1 MPVEYKSYKSKFGFQ
16 SPGFRVSS
24 TGNIESDES
33 LTVSGSVTFGQ
44 SLSSTGDLTTTQS
57 LIGNS
62 LQLSSIAIEGN
73 SIRTSVTNQ
82 DLLLSV
88 DGTGT
93 IRLQESV
100 EITGVLTTIDTTEAS
115 STTVA
120 SLVALGG
127 VGITKTLRVG
137 FDSYVNSVRIGK
149 GTAGIATNTVLGVT
163 ALNAVVDGTDNTGV
177 GFNSLNLVSTGDF
190 NTAIGSTASDSLT
203 TASSNT
209 SLGYASLTANVSGD
223 QNTAVGANALSATLG
238 AKNIGLGYNAGSAL
252 ASGNANVILGSA
264 TGSTI
269 TGTDNNILL
278 SDGDGNIRQTFN
290 NAGVATFNAAVTVTG
305 TVTANDA
312 TQATHLLTYRQ
323 ANNLSLVYM
332 LFGIGGSLVQ

>member
-1 MPVEYKSYKSKFGFQ
+1 MPITYNALRTVNGYR
-16 SPGFRVSS
+16 SPGFSVS
-24 TGNIESDES
+24 TGGDIQTDAT
-33 LTVSGSVTFGQ
+33 LTVSGTVTLNQ
-44 SLSSTGDLTTTQS
+44 SLTSSAN
-57 LIGNS
+57 LITSENFVGTN

-73 SIRTSVTNQ
+73 SIRTSITNQ

-93 IRLQESV
+93 IKLQEAV
-100 EITGVLTTIDTTEAS
+100 EITGILTTVDSTDAS

-120 SLVALGG
+120 SLVATGG
-127 VGITKTLRVG
+127 VGIAKTLRVG

-177 GFNSLNLVSTGDF
+177 GFNSLNLVSSGDY
-190 NTAIGSTASDSLT
+190 NTAVGSTASDSLT

-223 QNTAVGANALSATLG
+223 QNTAVGANSLVATLG
-238 AKNIGLGYNAGSAL
+238 AKNIGLGYNSGSAL
-252 ASGNANVILGSA
+252 VTGSANVILGSA
-264 TGSTI
+264 TGNTI

-305 TVTANDA
+305 TVSANDA
-312 TQATHLLTYRQ
+312 TVNGHLTTFRQ
-323 ANNLSLVYM
+323 TQNLSLAYM
-332 LFGIGGSLVQ
+332 MLGRG

>member
-1 MPVEYKSYKSKFGFQ
+1 MPITYNALRTVNGYR
-16 SPGFRVSS
+16 SPGFSVS
-24 TGNIESDES
+24 TAGDIQTDAT
-33 LTVSGSVTFGQ
+33 LTVSGTVTLSQ
-44 SLSSTGDLTTTQS
+44 SLTSSAN
-57 LIGNS
+57 LITSENFVGTN

-93 IRLQESV
+93 IKLQEAV
-100 EITGVLTTIDTTEAS
+100 EITGVLTTVDLTDAS

-120 SLVALGG
+120 SLVAQGG
-127 VGITKTLRVG
+127 VGIAKTLRVG

-149 GTAGIATNTVLGVT
+149 GTASIATNTVLGVT

-177 GFNSLNLVSTGDF
+177 GFNSLNLVSSGDY
-190 NTAIGSTASDSLT
+190 NTAVGSTASDSLT

-209 SLGYASLTANVSGD
+209 SLGYASLTANISGD
-223 QNTAVGANALSATLG
+223 QNTAVGANSLVATLG
-238 AKNIGLGYNAGSAL
+238 AKNIGLGYNSGSAL
-252 ASGNANVILGSA
+252 VTGSANVILGSA

-305 TVTANDA
+305 TVSANDA
-312 TQATHLLTYRQ
+312 TANGHLTTFRQTQNLTL
-323 ANNLSLVYM
+323 AYM
-332 LFGIGGSLVQ
+332 LLGIGI

>member
-44 SLSSTGDLTTTQS
+44 ALSSTGNLTTTQS

-73 SIRTSVTNQ
+73 VIRTSITNQ

-100 EITGVLTTIDTTEAS
+100 EITGILTAINTLEA
-115 STTVA
+115 TAITAA
-120 SLVALGG
+120 SAVFSGG
-127 VGITKTLRVG
+127 VGVVKSLRVG
-137 FDSYVNSVRIGK
+137 NDSYVNSVRIGK
-149 GTAGIATNTVLGVT
+149 GASNISTNTVLGVT

-177 GFNSLNLVSTGDF
+177 GFNSLNLVSSGDF
-190 NTAIGSTASDSLT
+190 NTAVGSTAADSIT

-209 SLGYASLTANVSGD
+209 ALGYASLTANVSSD
-223 QNTAVGANALSATLG
+223 QNTAVGANSLGTTLG
-238 AKNIGLGYNAGSAL
+238 SKNLGLGYNSGSAL
-252 ASGNANVILGSA
+252 ATGNANVILGSA

-278 SDGDGNIRQTFN
+278 SDGDGNIRQTFDS
-290 NAGVATFNAAVTVTG
+290 AGVATFNAAVTVTG
-305 TVTANDA
+305 TVSANDA
-312 TQATHLLTYRQ
+312 TQVNHLLTYRQ
-323 ANNLSLVYM
+323 ANNLSLAYM
-332 LFGIGGSLVQ
+332 MFGIGGSLVQ

>member
-1 MPVEYKSYKSKFGFQ
+1 MPITYNALRTVNGYR
-16 SPGFRVSS
+16 SPGFSVST
-24 TGNIESDES
+24 TGDIQTDAT
-33 LTVSGSVTFGQ
+33 LTVSGTMTLNQ
-44 SLSSTGDLTTTQS
+44 SLTSSGN
-57 LIGNS
+57 LITSENFVGTN

-238 AKNIGLGYNAGSAL
+238 AKNIGLGYNSGSAL
-252 ASGNANVILGSA
+252 TSGNANVILGSA

-312 TQATHLLTYRQ
+312 TQVNHLLTYRQ

-332 LFGIGGSLVQ
+332 VFGIGGSLVQ

>member
-1 MPVEYKSYKSKFGFQ
+1 MPITYNALRTVNGYR
-16 SPGFRVSS
+16 SPGFSVS
-24 TGNIESDES
+24 TAGDIQTDAT
-33 LTVSGSVTFGQ
+33 LTVSGTVTLNQ
-44 SLSSTGDLTTTQS
+44 SLTSSAN
-57 LIGNS
+57 LITSENFVGTN

-73 SIRTSVTNQ
+73 SIRTSITNQ

-93 IRLQESV
+93 IKLQEAV

-149 GTAGIATNTVLGVT
+149 GTASIATNTVLGVT

-238 AKNIGLGYNAGSAL
+238 AKNIGLGYNSGSAL
-252 ASGNANVILGSA
+252 ATGSANVIVGSA

-269 TGTDNNILL
+269 TGTNNNILL

-305 TVTANDA
+305 TVSANDA
-312 TQATHLLTYRQ
+312 TANGHLPTFRQVQNLTL
-323 ANNLSLVYM
+323 AYM
-332 LFGIGGSLVQ
+332 LLGVGI

>member
-238 AKNIGLGYNAGSAL
+238 AKNIGLGYNSGSAL

-312 TQATHLLTYRQ
+312 TQVNHLLTYRQ